1 MNKYDTILEGLESG
15 DLEFKFFDE
24 VYYKQDNKWKRRRK
38 TYAEQV
44 AEYTAEA
51 TAAAQAK
58 VDEANAK
65 VAEAEAA
72 KQAALD
78 AASASQAAANTAI
91 EGFVGDAPENLD
103 SIAEIAGYITKATVV
118 LKSASFNITGA
129 DANKVMFIN
138 TTNAVTVT
146 LPTDSTI
153 PTGTEIAFIRN
164 NTGIVTFAVTGG
176 ASLSSAEN
184 KLSIKNQ
191 YGTAAV
197 IKVNDFD
204 WVLTGSLE

>member
-1 MNKYDTILEGLESG
+1 MPLNFPINPNIN
-15 DLEFKFFDE
+15 DE
-24 VYYKQDNKWKRRRK
+24 VRGSHTKWVWQGDRWKKHMYSFLELQQR
-38 TYAEQV
+38 AGE
-44 AEYTAEA
+44 
-51 TAAAQAK
+51 AAQAAI
-58 VDEANAK
+58 VQQIADAEQAK
-65 VAEAEAA
+65 ADALAA
-72 KQAALD
+72 KQEAETAATT
-78 AASASQAAANTAI
+78 AAGAANVVVGELTAN
-91 EGFVGDAPENLD
+91 APETLD
-103 SIAEIAGYITKATVV
+103 TFAEIAEAITKATVV

-164 NTGIVTFAVTGG
+164 NTGTVTFAVTGG